1 MVNMTAARAKALKK
15 PGRYCAGGG
24 LYLRVR
30 ATKVWVQRLTVN
42 GVRRDI
48 TIGPF
53 DLVPLAEARMV
64 ALPEPPRPVGREG
77 PHRGA
82 PPRGRPHASGSGG
95 ADACGAEG
103 ELARGRIRE
112 GVGADARSV
121 RLPCARSD
129 ACGCDPGG

>member
-1 MVNMTAARAKALKK
+1 MANMTAARAKALKK

-24 LYLRVR
+24 LYLRIR

-64 ALPEPPRPVGREG
+64 ALQNRRALWEG
-77 PHRGA
+77 KDPIAERRRGA
-82 PPRGRPHASGSGG
+82 VPTFRDLQPRCESRPKDDS
-95 ADACGAEG
+95 E
-103 ELARGRIRE
+103 
-112 GVGADARSV
+112 
-121 RLPCARSD
+121 P
-129 ACGCDPGG
+129 

>member
-1 MVNMTAARAKALKK
+1 MANTTAARAKALKK

-24 LYLRVR
+24 LYLRIR

-64 ALPEPPRPVGREG
+64 ALPEPPRPVGRQG

-82 PPRGRPHASGSGG
+82 PPRGRPDLAGSGG
-95 ADACGAEG
+95 ADACGAPG
-103 ELARGRIRE
+103 ELAGRRARA
-112 GVGADARSV
+112 GVGADDGAICLPRARTD
-121 RLPCARSD
+121 AR
-129 ACGCDPGG
+129 GRDPRG